1 MAEETKKRRKKGSGS
16 IIKLSNGK
24 FRSELKYTDAFGNP
38 QVLRDTVNTKT
49 EAERNLKR
57 YQKTVEQIRKAMT
70 LDITKITV
78 EKYFTEIFL
87 PHKARTVGADS
98 TYKRIVS
105 TVKTHILPEHGY
117 KILMQLTSKDIN
129 DLLDKKKEDGLGHSS
144 IKKIHDAYNEMFEYA
159 IARNDIAITENPM
172 KLAPMISQK
181 RFEQSEV
188 KYFNYEETSAFVEAA
203 LTKYSTGNYV
213 YRYGPVFVFLINTGL
228 RVGELCALTK
238 NDVNIEKRTISVN
251 HGLSDKRY
259 VEDGVEK
266 YKKTINTTKRLNSVR
281 VVPMNDEALKYAKII
296 FELHNESDT
305 MFICTHKGEIVQPG
319 TINKQMLSVLSRA
332 GIERCGPHTLRHT
345 FVSILFDK
353 GVDIHTIANLI
364 GDDEATVKKTYL
376 HLFQERKA
384 RAIELTN
391 ITE

>member
-105 TVKTHILPEHGY
+105 TIKTHIMAEHGY
-117 KILMQLTSKDIN
+117 KILMQITSKDIN

-238 NDVNIEKRTISVN
+238 NDVNLEKRTISIN

-266 YKKTINTTKRLNSVR
+266 YKKTINSTKRLNSVR

-296 FELHNESDT
+296 FELHNESNT

-391 ITE
+391 IT